1 MQKIVLISGFW
12 NLILGL
18 GSLSSGLLKNDNN
31 STDRY
36 YSCMVGVL
44 LLFTSAVL
52 IVASRDLQKYATFVL
67 WEGLLR
73 FAAAGILLTIGL
85 SAIGN
90 NAVFLGMTDTVW
102 GIIYS
107 IGLPYVLK
115 KSLKQILFDQ
125 TV

>member
-18 GSLSSGLLKNDNN
+18 GSLSSGLLN
-31 STDRY
+31 SENPTDRY
-36 YSCMVGVL
+36 FHCMVGVF

-52 IVASRDLQKYATFVL
+52 IVGSRDLQKYATFVL

-85 SAIGN
+85 SAIGD

-115 KSLKQILFDQ
+115 KSLKQILLDQ
-125 TV
+125 PV

>member
-1 MQKIVLISGFW
+1 MQKIVLISGLW

-18 GSLSSGLLKNDNN
+18 GSLGSGLLKSDIN

-36 YSCMVGVL
+36 FSCMVGVL

-52 IVASRDLQKYATFVL
+52 IVASRDLQKYGTFVL

-90 NAVFLGMTDTVW
+90 NALFLGMTDTVW

-115 KSLKQILFDQ
+115 KTFKQILFDQ
-125 TV
+125 SV

>member
-1 MQKIVLISGFW
+1 MQKIVLISGLW

-18 GSLSSGLLKNDNN
+18 GSLSSGILKSEN
-31 STDRY
+31 SSDTY
-36 YSCMVGVL
+36 FNSMVGVF
-44 LLFTSAVL
+44 LLFSSAVL
-52 IVASRDLQKYATFVL
+52 IVASRDLQKYGTFVL

-90 NAVFLGMTDTVW
+90 NALFLGMTDTVW

-115 KSLKQILFDQ
+115 KTFKQILFDQ
-125 TV
+125 SV

>member
-1 MQKIVLISGFW
+1 MQKIVLISGLW

-18 GSLSSGLLKNDNN
+18 GSLSSGILKSEN
-31 STDRY
+31 SSDTY
-36 YSCMVGVL
+36 FNSMVGVF

-52 IVASRDLQKYATFVL
+52 IVASRDLQKYGTFVL

-102 GIIYS
+102 GITYA
-107 IGLPYVLK
+107 IGLPYVVK
-115 KSLKQILFDQ
+115 KSFKQILFDQ
-125 TV
+125 SV

>member
-18 GSLSSGLLKNDNN
+18 GSLSSGLLKSEN
-31 STDRY
+31 STEIY
-36 YSCMVGVL
+36 FHCMVGVF

-85 SAIGN
+85 SAIGD
-90 NAVFLGMTDTVW
+90 NAVVLGMTDTVW

-107 IGLPYVLK
+107 IGLPFVLK
-115 KSLKQILFDQ
+115 KSFKQILFDQ
-125 TV
+125 SV

>member
-1 MQKIVLISGFW
+1 MQKIVLISGLW

-18 GSLSSGLLKNDNN
+18 GSLSSGIFKSEN
-31 STDRY
+31 SSDTY
-36 YSCMVGVL
+36 FNSMVGVL

-52 IVASRDLQKYATFVL
+52 IVASRDLQKYGTFVL
-67 WEGLLR
+67 WEGVLR

-85 SAIGN
+85 SVIGN

-115 KSLKQILFDQ
+115 KTFKQILFDQ
-125 TV
+125 SV

>member
-18 GSLSSGLLKNDNN
+18 GSLSSGLLKSKN
-31 STDRY
+31 STEIY
-36 YSCMVGVL
+36 FHCMVGVF

-52 IVASRDLQKYATFVL
+52 IVASRDLQKYGTFVL

-90 NAVFLGMTDTVW
+90 NALFLGMTDSVW

-107 IGLPYVLK
+107 IGLPYILK
-115 KSLKQILFDQ
+115 KSFKQILFDQ
-125 TV
+125 SV

>member
-18 GSLSSGLLKNDNN
+18 ASLSSGLLKNDNN

-125 TV
+125 PV

>member
-1 MQKIVLISGFW
+1 MQKIVLISGLW

-18 GSLSSGLLKNDNN
+18 GSLSSGILKSEN
-31 STDRY
+31 SSDTY
-36 YSCMVGVL
+36 FNSMVGVL

-90 NAVFLGMTDTVW
+90 NALFLGMTDTVW

-115 KSLKQILFDQ
+115 KTFKQILFDQ
-125 TV
+125 SV

>member
-1 MQKIVLISGFW
+1 MQKIVLISGLW

-18 GSLSSGLLKNDNN
+18 GSLSSGILKSEN
-31 STDRY
+31 SSDTY
-36 YSCMVGVL
+36 FNSMVGVL

-115 KSLKQILFDQ
+115 KSFKQILFDQ
-125 TV
+125 SV

>member
-1 MQKIVLISGFW
+1 MQKIVLISGLW

-18 GSLSSGLLKNDNN
+18 GSLGSGLLKSDIN

-36 YSCMVGVL
+36 FSCMVGVL

-67 WEGLLR
+67 WEGLIR

-102 GIIYS
+102 GITYA
-107 IGLPYVLK
+107 IGLPYVVK
-115 KSLKQILFDQ
+115 KTVKQILFDQ
-125 TV
+125 SV

>member
-1 MQKIVLISGFW
+1 MQKIVLISGLW

-18 GSLSSGLLKNDNN
+18 GSLGSGLLKSDIN

-36 YSCMVGVL
+36 FSCMVGVL

-90 NAVFLGMTDTVW
+90 NALFLGMTDTVW

-115 KSLKQILFDQ
+115 KSFKQILFDQ
-125 TV
+125 SV

>member
-18 GSLSSGLLKNDNN
+18 GSLSSGLLKSEN
-31 STDRY
+31 STEIY
-36 YSCMVGVL
+36 FHCMVGVF

-107 IGLPYVLK
+107 IGLPFVLK
-115 KSLKQILFDQ
+115 KSFKQILLDQ
-125 TV
+125 SV

>member
-18 GSLSSGLLKNDNN
+18 GSLSSGLLKSKN
-31 STDRY
+31 STEIY
-36 YSCMVGVL
+36 FHCMVGVF

-107 IGLPYVLK
+107 IGLPFVLK
-115 KSLKQILFDQ
+115 KSFKQILFDQ
-125 TV
+125 SV

>member
-18 GSLSSGLLKNDNN
+18 GSLSSGLLKSEN
-31 STDRY
+31 STEIY
-36 YSCMVGVL
+36 FHCMVGVF

-107 IGLPYVLK
+107 IGLPFVLK
-115 KSLKQILFDQ
+115 KSFKQILFDQ
-125 TV
+125 SV

>member
-18 GSLSSGLLKNDNN
+18 GSLSSGLLKSDNN

-125 TV
+125 PV

>member
-18 GSLSSGLLKNDNN
+18 GSLSSGLLKSEN
-31 STDRY
+31 STEIY
-36 YSCMVGVL
+36 FHCMVGVF

-85 SAIGN
+85 SAIGD

-107 IGLPYVLK
+107 IGLPFVLK
-115 KSLKQILFDQ
+115 KSFKQILFDQ
-125 TV
+125 SV

>member
-18 GSLSSGLLKNDNN
+18 GSLSSGLLKSEN
-31 STDRY
+31 STEIY
-36 YSCMVGVL
+36 FHCMVGVF

-85 SAIGN
+85 NAIGD

-107 IGLPYVLK
+107 IGLPFVLK
-115 KSLKQILFDQ
+115 KSFKQILFDQ
-125 TV
+125 SV